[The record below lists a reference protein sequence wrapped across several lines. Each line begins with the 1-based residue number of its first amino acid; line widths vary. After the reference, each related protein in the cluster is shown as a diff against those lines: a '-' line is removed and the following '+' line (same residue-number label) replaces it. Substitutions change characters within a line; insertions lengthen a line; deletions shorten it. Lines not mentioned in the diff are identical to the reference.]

1 MSDAKAFRT
10 LFQGDNDL
18 HVSHPMSC
26 FNGGVCVCKAIYEY
40 DYYGHPENLTNAWC
54 TTAVPPLTGTVS

>member
-18 HVSHPMSC
+18 HVSHPMGC
-26 FNGGVCVCKAIYEY
+26 LNGGVCVCKAIYEC
-40 DYYGHPENLTNAWC
+40 DYYGHPENLTNAW
-54 TTAVPPLTGTVS
+54 